1 MKRVV
6 GGQWLVRP
14 TVDCMGF
21 AQHRPCRGQEMDREG
36 SRTRILS
43 SRGSE
48 EGSAA
53 PGGFPTHHEDP
64 RNALPSGQRGR
75 ITVPAKHF
83 FSETLRLPGTGIAK
97 MRPEPLC
104 WPILG
109 LCWPICCL
117 CWGPCSP
124 ILGSRWGY
132 VATSWPLVGPCCG
145 RCWTVGYPPR

>member
-1 MKRVV
+1 
-6 GGQWLVRP
+6 
-14 TVDCMGF
+14 MGF
-21 AQHRPCRGQEMDREG
+21 AQHRPCRGNKNFIQE
-36 SRTRILS
+36 TLPK
-43 SRGSE
+43 
-48 EGSAA
+48 GSAA
-53 PGGFPTHHEDP
+53 PGSFATHHEVRLNCFGVMLRIDS

-83 FSETLRLPGTGIAK
+83 FSEILRLPGTGIAK

-124 ILGSRWGY
+124 ILRFCWAY
-132 VATSWPLVGPCCG
+132 VGPSWRHVGPCCG
-145 RCWTVGYPPR
+145 RCWTVGHPPR